1 MNTPKKNQSGTSNK
15 WMYLLLL
22 IVVVSS
28 IGYLFLDQNEE
39 AAPKTNEDSTITE
52 KIEVRKDSLIEIVPN
67 EQTEFFSKEEGKAL
81 LWYAMVND
89 SIIFYKNKGKHPV
102 TGEDLLPVTE
112 EIIKKYQ
119 ETKEPM
125 KEVAKVDPRKYKVN
139 EMKIIKKKEKPVV
152 VEKKVKRE
160 TIWNTSLENTKDKDE
175 VSLFVFNENDQIDQA
190 LTKRL
195 KEEFL
200 KRDYFITDAII
211 YPSEITP
218 EIASHLKTSNVEYFE
233 GNLKKYTDFIC
244 IGIVK
249 YSYKE
254 NAYRNDLL
262 DCIMNIEYFIYDAAT
277 AQQMFSEK
285 DKLIGSDQTKKGARR
300 EAIKKFIL

>member
-1 MNTPKKNQSGTSNK
+1 MNTPKNNQSGKSKK
-15 WMYLLLL
+15 WIYLLVLVILISSLGYVFLL
-22 IVVVSS
+22 K
-28 IGYLFLDQNEE
+28 EE
-39 AAPKTNEDSTITE
+39 VTKEQTKTPTITE
-52 KIEVRKDSLIEIVPN
+52 TNDSKKDSLIQIIPN

-89 SIIFYKNKGKHPV
+89 SIVFYKNKGKHPV
-102 TGEDLLPVTE
+102 TGADLLPVTE

-119 ETKEPM
+119 EAQKPA
-125 KEVAKVDPRKYKVN
+125 KEVAKVDPRTYKVK

-152 VEKKVKRE
+152 VERKVKRE
-160 TIWNTSLENTKDKDE
+160 TIWNTSLENSKDRDE
-175 VSLFVFNENDQIDQA
+175 VSLFVFDENDQIDKA

-195 KEEFL
+195 KEEFI
-200 KRDYFITDAII
+200 KRDYFITEDII
-211 YPSEITP
+211 YHSEMTP
-218 EIASHLKTSNVEYFE
+218 EIASHLKSSNVQYFD

-249 YSYKE
+249 YTYKE

-262 DCIMNIEYFIYDAAT
+262 DCTMNIEYFIYDAAT